1 MLFDHIGVPTP
12 NINPARQVSASSMT
26 TVSTNDFDLLERPAR
41 ALRDS
46 DGCAAVSDFRTAWQ
60 GLTATLIDSL
70 MDNLMD
76 QITDHSKL
84 EREPLDQPA
93 PRRRRGFIWRTGALT
108 AAVALG
114 LLFAYLGFGPHKAN
128 QAAAVPT
135 PAPQVTVSRPLER
148 ELDSRAGFLGQF
160 SAIDRVELRAQVG
173 GTLTEIHF
181 KDGQIV
187 HKGDLLFVIDPRP
200 YEIKLAQA
208 QAALQTAQAH
218 VALANTQLSRAQSL
232 KRNDYATQETVDQRI
247 SDQDA
252 SQAAV
257 EDAKARVRDAE
268 LDLEY
273 CRVLAPFT
281 GRIGAR
287 QVSIGSLVAGS
298 RAATSPT
305 TLLATLVSL
314 DPLYLDFDMS
324 ESDFLTFS
332 RERARIGG
340 PLANEVLI
348 GLSDET
354 SFTRKGTLDFIDNSL
369 DRSSG
374 TIHARAT
381 VPNPDLF
388 LAPGQFARLRV
399 AIAPPTQ
406 AYLLPDSAVVLD
418 QSQHLVMTVAPD
430 ATVKPKIVTTG
441 DLRGGLRVIRS
452 GLDANDRV
460 VIDGLVRAIPGTKVA
475 PQDGTIHYDAAADG
489 QG

>member
-1 MLFDHIGVPTP
+1 ERLDE
-12 NINPARQVSASSMT
+12 PA
-26 TVSTNDFDLLERPAR
+26 AR
-41 ALRDS
+41 
-46 DGCAAVSDFRTAWQ
+46 
-60 GLTATLIDSL
+60 
-70 MDNLMD
+70 
-76 QITDHSKL
+76 
-84 EREPLDQPA
+84 
-93 PRRRRGFIWRTGALT
+93 PRRRRWKLT
-108 AAVALG
+108 ALGAAAALG
-114 LLFAYLGFGPHKAN
+114 VGFAWLGLASHRGNP
-128 QAAAVPT
+128 AAAAPT
-135 PAPQVTVSRPLER
+135 PPSVVTVSQPLQR
-148 ELDSRAGFLGQF
+148 EVDVRAGFLGQF

-187 HKGDLLFVIDPRP
+187 HKGDLLFAIDPRP
-200 YEIKLAQA
+200 YEIKLEQA
-208 QAALQTAQAH
+208 KAALQTATAR
-218 VALANTQLSRAQSL
+218 VALAGNQLSRAQSL
-232 KRNDYATQETVDQRI
+232 RRNDFATQETVDQRTN
-247 SDQDA
+247 DQDA

-257 EDAKARVRDAE
+257 ADAKARMRDAE

-332 RERARIGG
+332 RERTHLKG
-340 PLANEVLI
+340 PLANKVVI

-354 SFTRKGTLDFIDNSL
+354 NFAREGTLDFIDNAL

-399 AIAPPTQ
+399 AIAAATPV
-406 AYLLPDSAVVLD
+406 YLLPDAAVVLD
-418 QSQHLVMTVAPD
+418 QSQRLVMTVDSD

-441 DLRGGLRVIRS
+441 DLRGGLRVIQS
-452 GLDANDRV
+452 GLEPGDRV
-460 VIDGLVRAIPGTKVA
+460 VIDGLVRAIPGAKVT
-475 PQDGTIHYDAAADG
+475 PQDGAIHYDATADG

>member
-1 MLFDHIGVPTP
+1 
-12 NINPARQVSASSMT
+12 MT
-26 TVSTNDFDLLERPAR
+26 TTWHYPIEITARPRTAR
-41 ALRDS
+41 EE
-46 DGCAAVSDFRTAWQ
+46 FRTAWQ
-60 GLTATLIDSL
+60 GL
-70 MDNLMD
+70 MGNFMD
-76 QITDHSKL
+76 QITNPSTL
-84 EREPLDQPA
+84 ERERLDERATP
-93 PRRRRGFIWRTGALT
+93 PRRWRWKATALLV
-108 AAVALG
+108 AVGLG
-114 LLFAYLGFGPHKAN
+114 LTFSWFTLAPHPGNKA
-128 QAAAVPT
+128 AAAVT
-135 PAPQVTVSRPLER
+135 PILPVTVSQPLQR
-148 ELDSRAGFLGQF
+148 SVDVRAGFLGQF

-200 YEIKLAQA
+200 YEIKLEQA
-208 QAALQTAQAH
+208 KAALQTAAAH
-218 VALANTQLSRAQSL
+218 VELANTQLSRAQSL
-232 KRNDYATQETVDQRI
+232 RRNEFATQETVDQRT
-247 SDQDA
+247 SDHDT
-252 SQAAV
+252 SKAAV
-257 EDAKARVRDAE
+257 EDAKARIRDAE

-273 CRVLAPFT
+273 CRVRAPFT

-287 QVSIGSLVAGS
+287 QISIGSLVAGS
-298 RAATSPT
+298 RPAPSPT

-340 PLANEVLI
+340 PLANKVMI
-348 GLSDET
+348 GLSDEK
-354 SFTRKGTLDFIDNSL
+354 SFAREGTLDFIDNAL

-399 AIAPPTQ
+399 AIAPPTPV
-406 AYLLPDSAVVLD
+406 YLLPDAAVVLD
-418 QSQHLVMTVAPD
+418 QSQHLVMTVGPD

-441 DLRGGLRVIRS
+441 DLRGGLRVIQS
-452 GLDANDRV
+452 GLEAGDRV

-475 PQDGTIHYDAAADG
+475 PQDGAIHYDANAD

>member
-1 MLFDHIGVPTP
+1 M
-12 NINPARQVSASSMT
+12 
-26 TVSTNDFDLLERPAR
+26 
-41 ALRDS
+41 DS
-46 DGCAAVSDFRTAWQ
+46 V
-60 GLTATLIDSL
+60 
-70 MDNLMD
+70 MD
-76 QITDHSKL
+76 QISDHSKI
-84 EREPLDQPA
+84 EREPLDGAVQR
-93 PRRRRGFIWRTGALT
+93 PRRRRGRMAAIGAAVVL
-108 AAVALG
+108 ALVFAYFGLVSRKGSQAVAL
-114 LLFAYLGFGPHKAN
+114 A
-128 QAAAVPT
+128 T
-135 PAPQVTVSRPLER
+135 PAPVVTVSQPLQR
-148 ELDSRAGFLGQF
+148 DVDTKAGFLGQF
-160 SAIDRVELRAQVG
+160 SAVDRVELRAQVG

-181 KDGQIV
+181 KDGQLV

-208 QAALQTAQAH
+208 NAALETAQAR
-218 VALANTQLSRAQSL
+218 VALANNQLSRAQSL
-232 KRNDYATQETVDQRI
+232 KKNEFATQETVDQRT
-247 SDQDA
+247 SDQDS

-257 EDAKARVRDAE
+257 EDAKARIRDAE

-273 CRVLAPFT
+273 CRVRAPFT

-287 QVSIGSLVAGS
+287 QVSLGSLVAGS

-332 RERARIGG
+332 RERARLKG
-340 PLANEVLI
+340 PLANKVLI

-354 SFTRKGTLDFIDNSL
+354 NFSREGTLDFIDNAL

-399 AIAPPTQ
+399 AIAPPVPV
-406 AYLLPDSAVVLD
+406 YLLPDAAVVLD
-418 QSQHLVMTVAPD
+418 QSQRLVMTVAPD
-430 ATVKPKIVTTG
+430 ASVKPKIVTTG

-452 GLDANDRV
+452 GLEAGDRV
-460 VIDGLVRAIPGTKVA
+460 IIDGLVRAMPGAKVS
-475 PQDGTIHYDAAADG
+475 PQDGTIHYDATADG

>member
-1 MLFDHIGVPTP
+1 
-12 NINPARQVSASSMT
+12 
-26 TVSTNDFDLLERPAR
+26 
-41 ALRDS
+41 
-46 DGCAAVSDFRTAWQ
+46 
-60 GLTATLIDSL
+60 
-70 MDNLMD
+70 MD
-76 QITDHSKL
+76 QITDPTKL
-84 EREPLDQPA
+84 AREPLNEPA
-93 PRRRRGFIWRTGALT
+93 ARPRQRTWRTAAIG
-108 AAVALG
+108 AVAVLA
-114 LLFAYLGFGPHKAN
+114 LFLAWFAFAPHKAN
-128 QAAAVPT
+128 QAGAVPT
-135 PAPQVTVSRPLER
+135 PAPLVTVSQPLQR
-148 ELDSRAGFLGQF
+148 TVDSRVGFLGQF

-208 QAALQTAQAH
+208 QAALETANAR
-218 VALANTQLSRAQSL
+218 VALANNQLNRAQSL
-232 KRNDYATQETVDQRI
+232 KRNEFSTQETVDQRTN
-247 SDQDA
+247 DEDA
-252 SQAAV
+252 SRAAV

-273 CRVLAPFT
+273 CHVRAPFT

-287 QVSIGSLVAGS
+287 QVSIGSLIAGS

-332 RERARIGG
+332 RERAHTPG
-340 PLANEVLI
+340 PLANKVLI

-354 SFTRKGTLDFIDNSL
+354 NFSREGTLDFIDNAL

-381 VPNPDLF
+381 VPNQDLF

-399 AIAPPTQ
+399 AIAPPSPV
-406 AYLLPDSAVVLD
+406 YLLPDAAVVPD
-418 QSQHLVMTVAPD
+418 QSQRLVMTVAAD
-430 ATVKPKIVTTG
+430 GMVKPKIVTTG
-441 DLRGGLRVIRS
+441 ELRGGLRVIQS
-452 GLDANDRV
+452 GLEPSDRV
-460 VIDGLVRAIPGTKVA
+460 VIDGLMRAIPGSKVTS
-475 PQDGTIHYDAAADG
+475 QDGTIHFDAGADG

>member
-1 MLFDHIGVPTP
+1 
-12 NINPARQVSASSMT
+12 
-26 TVSTNDFDLLERPAR
+26 
-41 ALRDS
+41 
-46 DGCAAVSDFRTAWQ
+46 
-60 GLTATLIDSL
+60 
-70 MDNLMD
+70 MD
-76 QITDHSKL
+76 QITNPANL
-84 EREPLDQPA
+84 ERERLDEPEA
-93 PRRRRGFIWRTGALT
+93 RPRRWRWKATALG
-108 AAVALG
+108 VALAAG
-114 LLFAYLGFGPHKAN
+114 LFLAWLGLAPHRGN
-128 QAAAVPT
+128 QAAAALTPT
-135 PAPQVTVSRPLER
+135 PVVTISQPLRR
-148 ELDSRAGFLGQF
+148 EVDVRAGFLGQF

-200 YEIKLAQA
+200 YEIKLEQA
-208 QAALQTAQAH
+208 KAALQTATARL
-218 VALANTQLSRAQSL
+218 ALAGNQLSRAQSL
-232 KRNDYATQETVDQRI
+232 KRNDFATQETVDQRTN
-247 SDQDA
+247 DQDA

-305 TLLATLVSL
+305 TLLTTLVSL

-332 RERARIGG
+332 RERARIKG
-340 PLANEVLI
+340 PLANKVAI
-348 GLSDET
+348 GLSDEND
-354 SFTRKGTLDFIDNSL
+354 FTREGTLDFIDNAL

-388 LAPGQFARLRV
+388 LAPGQFGRLRV
-399 AIAPPTQ
+399 AIAPPTPV
-406 AYLLPDSAVVLD
+406 YLLPDAAVVLD
-418 QSQHLVMTVAPD
+418 QSQRLVMTVGPD

-441 DLRGGLRVIRS
+441 DLRGSLRVIQS
-452 GLDANDRV
+452 GLDSGDRV

-475 PQDGTIHYDAAADG
+475 PQDGAIHYDATADG

>member
-1 MLFDHIGVPTP
+1 
-12 NINPARQVSASSMT
+12 
-26 TVSTNDFDLLERPAR
+26 
-41 ALRDS
+41 
-46 DGCAAVSDFRTAWQ
+46 
-60 GLTATLIDSL
+60 
-70 MDNLMD
+70 MD
-76 QITDHSKL
+76 QITNPADL
-84 EREPLDQPA
+84 ERERLEELVER
-93 PRRRRGFIWRTGALT
+93 PRRWRWKATALGG
-108 AAVALG
+108 AVAAGLFLAWLG
-114 LLFAYLGFGPHKAN
+114 LVPHRGN
-128 QAAAVPT
+128 QAAAAPT
-135 PAPQVTVSRPLER
+135 ATPVVTVSQPLRR
-148 ELDSRAGFLGQF
+148 EVDVRAGFLGQF

-200 YEIKLAQA
+200 YEIKLEQA
-208 QAALQTAQAH
+208 KAALQTATAR
-218 VALANTQLSRAQSL
+218 VALANNQLSRAQSL
-232 KRNDYATQETVDQRI
+232 KRNDFATQETVDQRTN
-247 SDQDA
+247 DQDA

-287 QVSIGSLVAGS
+287 QVSIGSLIAGS

-305 TLLATLVSL
+305 TLLTTLVSL

-332 RERARIGG
+332 RERARIKG
-340 PLANEVLI
+340 PLANKVAI
-348 GLSDET
+348 GLSDENY
-354 SFTRKGTLDFIDNSL
+354 FTREGTLDFIDNTL

-399 AIAPPTQ
+399 AVAPPTPV
-406 AYLLPDSAVVLD
+406 YLLPDSAVVLD
-418 QSQHLVMTVAPD
+418 QSQRLVMTVGPD

-441 DLRGGLRVIRS
+441 DLRGGLRVIQS
-452 GLDANDRV
+452 GLDAGDRV

-475 PQDGTIHYDAAADG
+475 PQDGAIHYDATADG

>member
-1 MLFDHIGVPTP
+1 
-12 NINPARQVSASSMT
+12 MT
-26 TVSTNDFDLLERPAR
+26 TAHYDDLDILERPAR
-41 ALRDS
+41 ARGS
-46 DGCAAVSDFRTAWQ
+46 EGGCAAATDFRTAWQ

-93 PRRRRGFIWRTGALT
+93 PRRRRGFIWRTGAVS
-108 AAVALG
+108 AVVALG
-114 LLFAYLGFGPHKAN
+114 FLLAYLGFGPHKAN

-148 ELDSRAGFLGQF
+148 ELDTRAGFLGQF

-208 QAALQTAQAH
+208 KAALQTAQAH
-218 VALANTQLSRAQSL
+218 VALASTQLSRAQSL
-232 KRNDYATQETVDQRI
+232 KRNDYATQETVDQRT

-252 SQAAV
+252 SQAEV

-287 QVSIGSLVAGS
+287 QVSIGSLIAGS

-332 RERARIGG
+332 RERARSGG
-340 PLANEVLI
+340 PLASQVLI
-348 GLSDET
+348 GLSDEN

-475 PQDGTIHYDAAADG
+475 PQDGTIHYDAAADS

>member
-1 MLFDHIGVPTP
+1 M
-12 NINPARQVSASSMT
+12 
-26 TVSTNDFDLLERPAR
+26 
-41 ALRDS
+41 
-46 DGCAAVSDFRTAWQ
+46 AVV
-60 GLTATLIDSL
+60 G
-70 MDNLMD
+70 
-76 QITDHSKL
+76 
-84 EREPLDQPA
+84 
-93 PRRRRGFIWRTGALT
+93 

-114 LLFAYLGFGPHKAN
+114 LSSAWLGLAPHQGSRAV
-128 QAAAVPT
+128 AAPT
-135 PAPQVTVSRPLER
+135 PAPLVTVSQPLQR
-148 ELDSRAGFLGQF
+148 AVDIRAGFLGQF
-160 SAIDRVELRAQVG
+160 SAVDRVELRAQVG

-200 YEIKLAQA
+200 YEIRLEQA
-208 QAALQTAQAH
+208 KAALQTATAR
-218 VALANTQLSRAQSL
+218 VALANNQLTRAQSL
-232 KRNDYATQETVDQRI
+232 KRNDFATQETVDQRTN
-247 SDQDA
+247 DQDA

-257 EDAKARVRDAE
+257 ADAKARVRDAE

-305 TLLATLVSL
+305 TLLTTLVSL

-332 RERARIGG
+332 RERARIKG
-340 PLANEVLI
+340 PLADKVAI

-354 SFTRKGTLDFIDNSL
+354 NFTHEGTLDFIDNAL

-399 AIAPPTQ
+399 AIAPPTPV
-406 AYLLPDSAVVLD
+406 YLLPDAAVVLD
-418 QSQHLVMTVAPD
+418 QSQRLVMTVGSD

-441 DLRGGLRVIRS
+441 DLRGGLRVIQS
-452 GLDANDRV
+452 GLEPSDRV
-460 VIDGLVRAIPGTKVA
+460 VIDGLVRAIPGSKVT
-475 PQDGTIHYDAAADG
+475 PQDGSVHYDATTDG